1 MLEKLKQLG
10 FNTEE
15 AMQYCANQTSIY
27 REVLETAYT
36 EGMQKIPLLQEC
48 VQNKDFKRY
57 AIEVHAV
64 KSTAKTIGAVALYEV
79 AERLN
84 QHAKAGE
91 EEPAYRGNEDL
102 VELYR
107 KTLQAIE
114 DAIKE

>member
-27 REVLETAYT
+27 REVLKTAHT

-91 EEPAYRGNEDL
+91 EEMAYRGNDNL
-102 VELYR
+102 VEQYK
-107 KTLQAIE
+107 KTLQEIAAAIIE
-114 DAIKE
+114 